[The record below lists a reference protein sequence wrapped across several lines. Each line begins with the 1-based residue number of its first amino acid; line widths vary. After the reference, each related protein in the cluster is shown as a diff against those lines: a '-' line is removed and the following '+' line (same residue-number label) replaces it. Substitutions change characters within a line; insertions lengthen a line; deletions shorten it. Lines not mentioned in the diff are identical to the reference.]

1 LNADG
6 TRIAIGAYLND
17 GNGTDAG
24 HVRVY
29 GESGGTWTQ
38 LGGDIDGEAA
48 GDVSGYSVSLN
59 DAGDYLIVGGL
70 NNDDNGNN
78 AGHARIYNFN
88 GTSWVQIGA
97 DIDGQTA
104 DEQFG
109 FSVSINGD
117 GTIVAIGARRHSPAG
132 IIQVYEFSGGT
143 WNQLGSDI
151 EGETSGEWFGYSVS
165 ISADGTYLVGGAR
178 RNNNSAGKARVF
190 KYASGD
196 WTQVGSDIVGEAT
209 SDLLSNSVSI
219 SGNASTVVIG
229 APLNDANGTDAGQV
243 KIISVSPASIE
254 VTTDDPISI
263 AANYAYLGGQVVHEG
278 LSTVTERGIVY
289 STANPDPFIGDDNVT
304 KVANGSGLGS
314 FTQKTTSLLAETIY
328 YVKAYATNS
337 QGTTYGESKPFLSG
351 LPIQI
356 GQEITGSNNEDRYG
370 QDIVLNSNGTVM
382 VVGAPKNDTN
392 GTDTGQVTAYELIGD
407 EWMPKGNVL
416 NGSATVEAI
425 GYSVSINDAGTI
437 IAIATTGSITQ
448 GHVSIYEYNS
458 GGNTWDLKGSSI
470 AVNSSASVKLN
481 ADGTKLAVIFDEN
494 NVGVISTVRTYEF
507 NGSSWAQYGND
518 IDGLHTQDV
527 DISNDGS
534 RVITAYL
541 SINSVNGNNS
551 FVRVY
556 EYNSGN
562 DTWDQL
568 GNDLEESI
576 PDLDFG
582 TSLSLNGDG
591 TIAAVT
597 AYTSKQIYS
606 YQESGGTWTPMGSAI
621 SSTETIESI
630 QLDDTGEFLT
640 VGYNGD
646 VENKGYIRTYN
657 FSADNWIQTYT
668 SIHGKSADDLFGK
681 SISISGDGNSF
692 AVGAP
697 SQLSTAKGT
706 VRIFQTFGLPVVTT
720 DSITSITGTTAD
732 FNGTVTSG
740 AGSSITA
747 RGFVYSSSQ
756 ADLTIGANGV
766 IQIESGTGLESFQQT
781 ATNLYFYTTYYV
793 RAYATNANG
802 TSYGKTMSFT
812 TSHDEYNILHTTGL
826 WEEGDKW
833 SYTRSPIETDNT
845 LILEGRTGTLDTGNK
860 TVGKLIIRPG
870 AKLTIESGKSLITTD
885 SLNIEEG
892 ATLEIES
899 GGSLIVN
906 GASTGKITYKR
917 YLPNDNWYTISP
929 PVQGQTFGSFEGSNN
944 LATGNGYVGLITY
957 HNDGGGYNS
966 TGWEFYDYPLN
977 PTDSARVLETGK
989 GYAVR
994 LPDAGTISFTGAAA
1008 TSNVIIDTPVGA
1020 TDFSYLIGNPYPAY
1034 LPANATTGSY
1044 TIIDEN
1050 DSNMFEKSL
1059 WIWDNIQYDY
1069 ISINDASTAR
1079 YIAPGQGFFIQSN
1092 PEGTQRVK
1100 FLKTQRYHQ
1109 TDVFNR
1115 TAQSTTTRPEIKL
1128 FVDDG
1133 VRKRDTDIFYI
1144 EGTTTGFDNG
1154 YDATMF
1160 TILPDV
1166 SEIFT
1171 HMVSDS
1177 EGKDFDIQSLPNSNY
1192 EEMVV
1197 PIGISAVAGKE
1208 LIFSATAVNFPEG
1221 IHVYLEDKETETFTR
1236 LDLEGAEYKVT
1247 LTEDITTIGR
1257 FYLHTNTSAILS
1269 LNSVDT
1275 QHISIYLKDKDLLNV
1290 TGIYNQES
1298 QLKIYNIQGKEVF
1311 ATNFKGTGLNEIR
1324 LPKLSSG
1331 IYIVRLQNKSGEV
1344 NKKIVLH

>member
-1 LNADG
+1 VG
-6 TRIAIGAYLND
+6 
-17 GNGTDAG
+17 
-24 HVRVY
+24 
-29 GESGGTWTQ
+29 SG
-38 LGGDIDGEAA
+38 
-48 GDVSGYSVSLN
+48 
-59 DAGDYLIVGGL
+59 IVG
-70 NNDDNGNN
+70 D
-78 AGHARIYNFN
+78 
-88 GTSWVQIGA
+88 
-97 DIDGQTA
+97 
-104 DEQFG
+104 
-109 FSVSINGD
+109 
-117 GTIVAIGARRHSPAG
+117 
-132 IIQVYEFSGGT
+132 
-143 WNQLGSDI
+143 
-151 EGETSGEWFGYSVS
+151 
-165 ISADGTYLVGGAR
+165 
-178 RNNNSAGKARVF
+178 
-190 KYASGD
+190 
-196 WTQVGSDIVGEAT
+196 AT
-209 SDLLSNSVSI
+209 GDLLSFSISI
-219 SGNASTVVIG
+219 SGDASTAVIG
-229 APLNDANGTDAGQV
+229 APNNDENGSNAGQV

-337 QGTTYGESKPFLSG
+337 QGTTYGEAKPFLSG

-370 QDIVLNSNGTVM
+370 QEIVLNSNGTVM

-392 GTDTGQVTAYELIGD
+392 GTDTGQVTVYELIGD

-416 NGSATVEAI
+416 NGSTAAEAI

-437 IAIATTGSITQ
+437 IAIATSGSTTQ

-470 AVNSSASVKLN
+470 TVNSSASVKLN
-481 ADGTKLAVIFDEN
+481 ADGTKLVLAYDDTSN
-494 NVGVISTVRTYEF
+494 GDLSAISTYEF
-507 NGSSWAQYGND
+507 NGSSWVQYGNT
-518 IDGLHTQDV
+518 INGLNTLQV

-541 SINSVNGNNS
+541 SINSGNGNNS

-562 DTWDQL
+562 GTWDQL
-568 GNDLEESI
+568 GSDLEESI
-576 PDLDFG
+576 PDSDFG
-582 TSLSLNGDG
+582 TSLSLNSDG

-606 YQESGGTWTPMGSAI
+606 YQESGGTWTQMGSAI
-621 SSTETIESI
+621 ISTETIESI
-630 QLDDTGEFLT
+630 QLDDTGNFLA

-646 VENKGYIRTYN
+646 AENKGYIRTYN
-657 FSADNWIQTYT
+657 FSTDNWIQTYA
-668 SIHGKSADDLFGK
+668 SIYGKSANDLFGK
-681 SISISGDGNSF
+681 SISISGDGSSF
-692 AVGAP
+692 TAGAP
-697 SQLSTAKGT
+697 SLLSTAKGT

-720 DSITSITGTTAD
+720 DSIISITGTTAD
-732 FNGTVTSG
+732 FNGNVTSG

-747 RGFVYSSSQ
+747 RGFVYSSNQ
-756 ADLTIGANGV
+756 VDLTLGANGV
-766 IQIESGTGLESFQQT
+766 IQIESGAGLGFFQQT
-781 ATNLYFYTTYYV
+781 GTNLYFQTTYYV

-802 TSYGKTMSFT
+802 TSYGETISFT
-812 TSHDEYNILHTTGL
+812 TDYDEYNILHTTGL

-833 SYTRSPIETDNT
+833 SYTRSPIATDNT

-870 AKLTIESGKSLITTD
+870 AKLTIEPGKSLITTD

-977 PTDSARVLETGK
+977 PTDAARVLETGK

-994 LPDAGTISFTGAAA
+994 LPDAGTISFTGTAV
-1008 TSNVIIDTPVGA
+1008 TSNVTMDTPLGT
-1020 TDFSYLIGNPYPAY
+1020 TDNSYLLGNPYPAY
-1034 LPANATTGSY
+1034 LRASEL
-1044 TIIDEN
+1044 IDNNES
-1050 DSNMFEKSL
+1050 DLGQSTL
-1059 WIWDNIQYDY
+1059 WIWDNTLYAY
-1069 ISINDASTAR
+1069 IEVNETSPNR
-1079 YIAPGQGFFIQSN
+1079 YIAPGQGFFIESDSGGSQKFSFLRSRQS
-1092 PEGTQRVK
+1092 
-1100 FLKTQRYHQ
+1100 HQ

-1115 TAQSTTTRPEIKL
+1115 TAQNTATVTKIEL

-1133 VRKRDTDIFYI
+1133 VRKRDTEIFYI

-1177 EGKDFDIQSLPNSNY
+1177 EGKDFGIQSLPNSNY
-1192 EEMVV
+1192 EEMVI
-1197 PIGISAVAGKE
+1197 PIGISAEAGKE
-1208 LIFSATAVNFPEG
+1208 LIFTATAVNFPDG
-1221 IHVYLEDKETETFTR
+1221 IFVYLEDKETETFTR
-1236 LDLEGAEYKVT
+1236 LDEPGAEYRVL
-1247 LTEDITTIGR
+1247 LTENLTTVGR
-1257 FYLHTNTSAILS
+1257 FYLHTNTEDVLS
-1269 LNSVDT
+1269 VNTLDIEN
-1275 QHISIYLKDKDLLNV
+1275 ISIYLKDKDLLNV
-1290 TGIYNQES
+1290 TGIHHQES
-1298 QLKIYNIQGKEVF
+1298 KLKVYSIQGKEVF
-1311 ATNFKGTGLNEIR
+1311 TTRFKGTGLNEIR

-1331 IYIVRLQNKSGEV
+1331 IYIVRLETESGKM